1 MPMDFLKRVEHE
13 MLPLTVTDP
22 MDIRN
27 VAVLVAAGLVEAI
40 LPEEAEAHDLPAVVL
55 RITPHGR
62 GELERMRDRP
72 L

>member
-13 MLPLTVTDP
+13 AFPLAVTDP

-27 VAVLVAAGLVEAI
+27 VAVLVAAGLVEAS
-40 LPEEAEAHDLPAVVL
+40 LPDEGESGDLPAVVL

-62 GELERMRDRP
+62 GELERLLDKPR
-72 L
+72 